1 MKKTYLLLPLMVLIA
16 GCSGI
21 APEAV
26 RDQNNTLT
34 KPPFMKTNVLD
45 NVEQSDTQLEGK
57 SEI

>member
-1 MKKTYLLLPLMVLIA
+1 MKHTYLIWPLMTLIA

-45 NVEQSDTQLEGK
+45 DVEQSDTQLEDK